1 MLQVRMMDERAY
13 YSYIVLLTFLLTK
26 HFIDYDNVF
35 LKDYSYSKS
44 AVCSA
49 PALLKRLI
57 FIRKSSLSFL
67 KGESLTSLIT

>member
-13 YSYIVLLTFLLTK
+13 YSYIIVTFLLTK